1 MKYEWRKAEK
11 ELYIPKTTPALVT
24 VGPQK
29 FFAISGAGNPNS
41 EDFGQRVSVLYSLS
55 YAIRMMP
62 KGGFTPEGYF
72 EYTVYPLEG
81 VWDLSEKGQADMLQA
96 QGFLNKDE
104 LLYTV
109 MIRQPEFVTDD
120 VVARARAVVA
130 KKKPHPLLDEAV
142 FTTSADGLCT
152 HMLHIGSYDDEPA
165 SMVLLEE
172 FIASQG
178 LERKNHQHR
187 EIYLSDPGKVA
198 PEKLKTVLRVQ
209 VG

>member
-1 MKYEWRKAEK
+1 MKYEWRKSEK
-11 ELYIPKTTPALVT
+11 ELYVPKTTPSLVT
-24 VGPQK
+24 VEPQK
-29 FFAISGAGNPNS
+29 FFAISGAGNPNG

-96 QGFLNKDE
+96 QNFLNKDE

-120 VVARARAVVA
+120 VVARARAVVT

-142 FTTSADGLCT
+142 FTTSADRLCA

-165 SMVLLEE
+165 SMALLEK

-178 LERKNHQHR
+178 LKRKNHQHR
-187 EIYLSDPGKVA
+187 EIYLSDPSKVA
-198 PEKLKTVLRVQ
+198 PEKLKTILRVQ